1 MHQGVPPSDALDVNI
16 IINLFGRMSQTP
28 DFKMY
33 QAAVNLYS
41 HFPVSSCSSKS
52 VQSFAEIWSTQR
64 AHGRLLAGTVG
75 NGHAHHASKGDC
87 WRPACWRRPRR
98 TPRAKGDCWQADCWL
113 RPRGLPPAQDTC
125 WPRPRAQFKFN
136 FKRGS
141 RLCRSLPSGR
151 CRLCRSPRGSRFC
164 RRKLSGRCRRCRS
177 PRAVGEPLSAFRLQ
191 LACRSTQVVGMPL
204 SACRCRPS
212 GRSWLAAPLGLLSC
226 RCRLAGR
233 NRLAAPAN
241 SNFETSST

>member
-1 MHQGVPPSDALDVNI
+1 
-16 IINLFGRMSQTP
+16 MSQTL

-33 QAAVNLYS
+33 QTVVNLYS
-41 HFPVSSCSSKS
+41 HFSVSSCSSKS
-52 VQSFAEIWSTQR
+52 VQSFAEKDGQNNERMEDCWL
-64 AHGRLLAGTVG
+64 GLLASATP
-75 NGHAHHASKGDC
+75 HPASKGDC
-87 WRPACWRRPRR
+87 WRPVCWRRPRT
-98 TPRAKGDCWQADCWL
+98 TPRAKGDCWQPDCGR

-191 LACRSTQVVGMPL
+191 LACRSTRVVGMPL

-212 GRSWLAAPLGLLSC
+212 GRSWLAAPLELSAC
-226 RCRLAGR
+226 RCRLAAVGLR
-233 NRLAAPAN
+233 AAVGLPHPQMQN
-241 SNFETSST
+241 SKPPVHICSHAPLFL